1 MNPTWTCF
9 TSFNRR
15 LYDIIA
21 AEMLASWLH
30 HWPQDAKMVVYLEDD
45 IDLPTDPRLEIRDWQ
60 TCCCENFD
68 HIAQNST
75 TLMPHWGSQHTQRY
89 TKTGLAWIHMMNH
102 SRDRICWLDADSFT
116 MRPFESQHLDRA
128 LEDHCVALFDVSRP
142 VDDRLVVT
150 AESGFVLIDT
160 AHDDFERFRDEYSR
174 YYLEPCMPESAWMF
188 WDGEICMHAALTVDH
203 VNLRSQCHR
212 KKSTP
217 IHGHWLGEWFRHMK
231 TKRKKHWPLS
241 AYRELWL
248 NGHELSSDD
257 IKPFYRQGNSD
268 DS

>member
-1 MNPTWTCF
+1 MKPTWTCF

-30 HWPQDAKMVVYLEDD
+30 HWPQDAKMIVYLEDD
-45 IDLPTDPRLEIRDWQ
+45 IDLPKDSRLEIRDWQ
-60 TCCCENFD
+60 TCCGPNFD
-68 HIAQNST
+68 HIAENSI
-75 TLMPHWGSQHTQRY
+75 TLMPYWGSQHTQRY
-89 TKTGLAWIHMMNH
+89 TKKGLAWIHMMNH
-102 SRDRICWLDADSFT
+102 SHDRICWLDADSFT
-116 MRPFESQHLDRA
+116 MRPFESHYLDRA
-128 LEDHCVALFDVSRP
+128 LDDHCVALFDVSRP
-142 VDDRLVVT
+142 VDDRMIVT

-160 AHDDFERFRDEYSR
+160 AHDDFEKFRNEYSR

-203 VNLRSQCHR
+203 VNLRLQCHR

-248 NGHELSSDD
+248 NGNELSSDD
-257 IKPFYRQGNSD
+257 IKPFYQQGNNDAS
-268 DS
+268 